1 MDNNKY
7 NVFIELLNFNK
18 DNYIAEKVFKD
29 FIMLFGISLSNKVY
43 FNEINNDLY
52 KKIYESYAEEEQY
65 IFYALSAEL
74 TKLFCNEKDPSD
86 ILRRNLSKN
95 YK

>member
-1 MDNNKY
+1 MSDKY
-7 NVFIELLNFNK
+7 NIFIELLNFNK
-18 DNYIAEKVFKD
+18 KKYTAEEVFKD
-29 FIMLFGISLSNKVY
+29 FVSLFAISLSNKVF
-43 FNEINNDLY
+43 FNQKNSDMY
-52 KKIYESYAEEEQY
+52 QKIYGNYDKGEHY
-65 IFYALSAEL
+65 IFYTLSSEL